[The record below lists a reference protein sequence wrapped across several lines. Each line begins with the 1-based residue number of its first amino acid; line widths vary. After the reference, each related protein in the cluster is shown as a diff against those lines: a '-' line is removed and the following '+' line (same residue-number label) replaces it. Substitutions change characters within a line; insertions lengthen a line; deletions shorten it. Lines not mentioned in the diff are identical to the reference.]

1 VEVHRYPG
9 AGHLFT
15 DPDLPDYDE
24 TSAEQTW
31 RTVLGFL
38 ETL

>member
-1 VEVHRYPG
+1 VEVFRYRG

-24 TSAEQTW
+24 ESAEQAWT
-31 RTVLGFL
+31 TALGFL
-38 ETL
+38 SSL